1 LATDPE
7 EKTTLYLIVPAPGKS
22 GPRQTQDDAVQDEGV
37 RDYVARKLF
46 GGREEVK
53 VDPQTVI
60 NQITNYITVVSAVAA
75 NESAVKGE
83 MKLSEITLN
92 LTLSASGNIG
102 IASTSAEAGISV
114 VFKRE

>member
-1 LATDPE
+1 MAKKSENDA
-7 EKTTLYLIVPAPGKS
+7 TLYLIVPAEDGG
-22 GPRQTQDDAVQDEGV
+22 GPRQTQDESVQNEGMVGDVVRAV
-37 RDYVARKLF
+37 F
-46 GGREEVK
+46 GGREEVR

-60 NQITNYITVVSAVAA
+60 NQISNYITVVQEVAA
-75 NESAVKGE
+75 NESAKKGA